1 MARTKGGV
9 FYPAIFGSL
18 RENNGSTDSSR
29 PRHDL
34 ASLNSLLGVTQ
45 REQYFTGSYGGMGSG
60 TPPLRRDVF
69 RVQAVWPPRDPRR
82 FLIYF
87 SFFGRALLSE

>member
-60 TPPLRRDVF
+60 SADEGGCILPSHF
-69 RVQAVWPPRDPRR
+69 RVSA
-82 FLIYF
+82 
-87 SFFGRALLSE
+87 GK

>member
-60 TPPLRRDVF
+60 RGRFIIASTPCFCVGIGDQHSGIVRLFEV
-69 RVQAVWPPRDPRR
+69 V
-82 FLIYF
+82 
-87 SFFGRALLSE
+87 

>member
-45 REQYFTGSYGGMGSG
+45 REQYFTGSYGGMGS
-60 TPPLRRDVF
+60 RRG
-69 RVQAVWPPRDPRR
+69 AVK
-82 FLIYF
+82 
-87 SFFGRALLSE
+87 